1 MTQAL
6 PLDGVRVVEFVHMVM
21 GPTCGLILADLG
33 AEVIKIEPLEGDHT
47 RKLVTS
53 GAGFFPTYNRNKKS
67 FAIDLKSP
75 AGREAVLKLI
85 GSADVVSEN
94 FRPGAMEKLG
104 MGYGALKKLKPE
116 LIYCSH
122 KGFLKGPYEH
132 RTALDEVVQMMG
144 GLAYMTGGR
153 YGALRA
159 GASVNDVMGG
169 MFGAIGILAA
179 LYQRKSTGLGRE
191 VKSALFENNVF
202 LVAQHMLEGV
212 MTGRAAVPMPDRIR
226 AWAIY
231 DTFETA
237 DDEKVFVGVVT
248 DSQWKTF
255 CEAFGLH
262 DLLADAGLKTNPQRV
277 AARSRIIPVVARV
290 FREMN
295 KIEAMRRCEELG
307 LPFAPITRPEEL
319 FDDPHLNASGGLAP
333 LELPNGVMS
342 KTPLLP
348 LEMDGH
354 RLRSRRGLPRVGED
368 TLDLLVELGY
378 GDGEIERL
386 VADKVILAAPRAG

>member
-1 MTQAL
+1 
-6 PLDGVRVVEFVHMVM
+6 
-21 GPTCGLILADLG
+21 
-33 AEVIKIEPLEGDHT
+33 
-47 RKLVTS
+47 
-53 GAGFFPTYNRNKKS
+53 TYNRNKKS
-67 FAIDLKSP
+67 FAVDLKSP
-75 AGREAVLKLI
+75 AGREAVLRLI
-85 GSADVVSEN
+85 ASADVVSEN
-94 FRPGAMEKLG
+94 FRPGAMDKLG
-104 MGYGALKKLKPE
+104 LGYGALKKLKPE

-368 TLDLLVELGY
+368 TRDLLVELGY

>member
-1 MTQAL
+1 
-6 PLDGVRVVEFVHMVM
+6 
-21 GPTCGLILADLG
+21 
-33 AEVIKIEPLEGDHT
+33 
-47 RKLVTS
+47 
-53 GAGFFPTYNRNKKS
+53 
-67 FAIDLKSP
+67 
-75 AGREAVLKLI
+75 
-85 GSADVVSEN
+85 
-94 FRPGAMEKLG
+94 
-104 MGYGALKKLKPE
+104 
-116 LIYCSH
+116 
-122 KGFLKGPYEH
+122 
-132 RTALDEVVQMMG
+132 
-144 GLAYMTGGR
+144 
-153 YGALRA
+153 
-159 GASVNDVMGG
+159 
-169 MFGAIGILAA
+169 
-179 LYQRKSTGLGRE
+179 
-191 VKSALFENNVF
+191 
-202 LVAQHMLEGV
+202 
-212 MTGRAAVPMPDRIR
+212 MPDRIR

-290 FREMN
+290 FREMK

-354 RLRSRRGLPRVGED
+354 RLGSRRGLPRVGED
-368 TLDLLVELGY
+368 TRDLLVELGY
-378 GDGEIERL
+378 GDDEIERL
-386 VADKVILAAPRAG
+386 VADKVILAAPRPG